1 MTTTTAPDPFVTEAA
16 RVLRAAPGA
25 TWPATAA
32 TATTPTVRLT
42 VGARLIVPADA
53 PPALMRALRD
63 KFTLRN
69 PAYEEAE
76 RYDRSTADLDE
87 WLIYYETL
95 RDGSLALPRGATQ
108 LVYGMCEAHGV
119 RVVWD
124 DRTRLAPVATP
135 FSERVTLSAAQTR
148 AVDTALGRRYGVIEA
163 PPGAGKTI
171 TGLTVVARRGQ
182 RTLWLT
188 HTKELAYQL
197 IDRAGM
203 VLGLTSD
210 EVGLVGDG
218 ACRIGDQL
226 TVALVQS
233 LARGIPSALLD
244 VGHVVVDRRWGRAIG
259 WSWYVRHRRN
269 RYVRCRRG
277 VAHGGYTRRAV
288 SAARRRCPG
297 RVTPTSVCRHDQEH
311 EQDTHDAR
319 EPPCPT
325 GPAPFCCTACR
336 RCKGIQWR
344 GQEGGVRRVARH
356 GRC

>member
-42 VGARLIVPADA
+42 VGTRLIVPADA

-171 TGLTVVARRGQ
+171 MGLTVVARRGQ

-218 ACRIGDQL
+218 ACRIGDRL

-244 VGHVVVDRRWGRAIG
+244 VGHVVVDECHHAPAEQMAAVMSQFPARFLTGLTATWFGRC
-259 WSWYVRHRRN
+259 N
-269 RYVRCRRG
+269 RVLPRPNPG
-277 VAHGGYTRRAV
+277 DDLEGG
-288 SAARRRCPG
+288 PG
-297 RVTPTSVCRHDQEH
+297 RPPHHAGRPEARHEPAPGWRFVHQVGERPSG
-311 EQDTHDAR
+311 DAR
-319 EPPCPT
+319 ASRPD
-325 GPAPFCCTACR
+325 R
-336 RCKGIQWR
+336 R
-344 GQEGGVRRVARH
+344 
-356 GRC
+356 